1 MTRIKI
7 LPHDDLCPDGIVIES
22 LPDETICEAA
32 LRNGVKIE
40 HACEMS
46 AACTTCHCII
56 RKGFESLDEASDIEE
71 DLLDKAWGLE
81 QTSRLSC
88 QVIPTDQDL
97 EIEVPK
103 YNINMV
109 SENH

>member
-1 MTRIKI
+1 MSRIKI
-7 LPHDDLCPDGIVIES
+7 LPHEDLCPDGVVIES

-56 RKGFESLDEASDIEE
+56 RKGFDSLDEASDIEE

-81 QTSRLSC
+81 QTSR
-88 QVIPTDQDL
+88 
-97 EIEVPK
+97 
-103 YNINMV
+103 
-109 SENH
+109 

>member
-71 DLLDKAWGLE
+71 DLLDKAVRPS
-81 QTSRLSC
+81 QQIKT
-88 QVIPTDQDL
+88 
-97 EIEVPK
+97 
-103 YNINMV
+103 
-109 SENH
+109 